1 MKKGKE
7 KQRKT
12 ENYIKNGEKGLKI
25 SSLWVINFFK
35 NSGEKTI
42 SKGGWKNE
50 KYITT

>member
-35 NSGEKTI
+35 NSGEKKNI
-42 SKGGWKNE
+42 EGGGVE
-50 KYITT
+50 E